1 MLRQVFAPGSPGGTA
16 RLARTPLAALAA
28 IGIIVTS
35 NLAFAKAPPDGFADL
50 AEKVTPAVVNISTTQ
65 KVERS
70 AEQMPELPFPPD
82 SPMGEMLRKFF
93 EQQQGNNGQPA
104 RPRNVSALGSGF
116 IIDPTGYVV
125 TNNHVVGQADQ
136 IKVILSGGETFD
148 AKLVGRD
155 EKTDLALLK
164 VDAKRP
170 LPFVNFGDSDKAR
183 VGDWVMAVG
192 NPFGLG
198 GTVTAGI
205 VSARGRDIHSGPY
218 DDYIQTD
225 AAINRG
231 NSGGPMFDMSGAVI
245 GINSAIYSPNG
256 GSVGIGFAVP
266 SSTAKPVIAEL
277 RENGKVSRGWLGVQI
292 QEVTPEIAASVG
304 LADGKGA
311 IVSSIMP
318 KSPASSS
325 DLKLGDVIL
334 SVNDTEITR
343 LRDLPRIIAETKA
356 GQTVKLAVW
365 REGNRKNVDVTIK
378 EMPATDQ
385 VAAAGEENPAA
396 RVQPA
401 RVLGMA
407 LAPVS
412 RDAKQRFQLS
422 DDVKGAVVTAVTDGS
437 EAAERGIQ
445 AGDVIVRVGD
455 KPVTAPAD
463 VTRQVK
469 EASSAKRDAVL
480 LLVNRR
486 GAEQFVALKLEKA

>member
-1 MLRQVFAPGSPGGTA
+1 MFRQVFASGSAASPA
-16 RLARTPLAALAA
+16 RRVRTPLAALAA
-28 IGIIVTS
+28 IGIVVS
-35 NLAFAKAPPDGFADL
+35 SSLAFAKAPPDGFADL

-65 KVERS
+65 KVER
-70 AEQMPELPFPPD
+70 APEQMPEMPFPPD

-93 EQQQGNNGQPA
+93 EQQQGNNSQQGQ

-116 IIDPTGYVV
+116 IIDPDGYVV

-136 IKVILSGGETFD
+136 IKVILSGGESFD

-164 VDAKRP
+164 VEAKRK
-170 LPFVNFGDSDKAR
+170 LPFVSFGDSNKAR

-231 NSGGPMFDMSGAVI
+231 NSGGPMFDMSGSVI

-256 GSVGIGFAVP
+256 GSVGIGFAIP
-266 SSTAKPVIAEL
+266 SALAKSVVAEL
-277 RENGKVSRGWLGVQI
+277 RENGKVARGWLGVQI
-292 QEVTPEIAASVG
+292 QDVTPEIANSVG
-304 LADGKGA
+304 LTDAKGA
-311 IVSSIMP
+311 IVSGIMA
-318 KSPASSS
+318 KSPAASS

-334 SVNDTEITR
+334 GVNGAEITR
-343 LRDLPRIIAETKA
+343 LRDLPRIIADIKA
-356 GQTVKLAVW
+356 GETVKLAVW
-365 REGNRKNVDVTIK
+365 RDGARKNVDVTIT
-378 EMPATDQ
+378 EMPVEQ
-385 VAAAGEENPAA
+385 AAASPENPAA
-396 RVQPA
+396 RIQPA

-407 LAPVS
+407 LAPLS
-412 RDAKQRFQLS
+412 RDAKQRFQVK

-455 KPVTAPAD
+455 KQVSAPAD

-486 GAEQFVALKLEKA
+486 GSEQFVALKLEKA

>member
-1 MLRQVFAPGSPGGTA
+1 M
-16 RLARTPLAALAA
+16 
-28 IGIIVTS
+28 
-35 NLAFAKAPPDGFADL
+35 
-50 AEKVTPAVVNISTTQ
+50 
-65 KVERS
+65 
-70 AEQMPELPFPPD
+70 
-82 SPMGEMLRKFF
+82 
-93 EQQQGNNGQPA
+93 
-104 RPRNVSALGSGF
+104 
-116 IIDPTGYVV
+116 V
-125 TNNHVVGQADQ
+125 TNNHVVGRADQ

-164 VDAKRP
+164 VEAKRP
-170 LPFVNFGDSDKAR
+170 LPFVNFGDSERAR

-277 RENGKVSRGWLGVQI
+277 RQNGKVSRGWLGVQI

-304 LADGKGA
+304 LTDGKGA
-311 IVSSIMP
+311 IVSNIQP
-318 KSPASSS
+318 KSPAASS

-334 SVNDTEITR
+334 SVNGTEITR

-378 EMPATDQ
+378 EMPASDQ
-385 VAAAGEENPAA
+385 VAAATGEENPTA

-455 KPVTAPAD
+455 KQVTAPAD
-463 VTRQVK
+463 VTKQVK

-486 GAEQFVALKLEKA
+486 GSEQFVALKLEKA